1 MKNNVLNDDYFN
13 EDGFDFLD
21 EDFKIKCYITKLQYE
36 NLALDTKTNK
46 LDFWTFCENV
56 AIINDLEK
64 EQALIYLLINLSNN
78 IDSVLLVPAMSELKA
93 EILSKQFLSIESKCN
108 EILFDFY
115 TTISIE
121 EENKIKENLK
131 FILVI
136 LIDKKYRKK
145 ATAAYLSYH
154 KKTLKMIDT
163 HDGNKNVNN
172 LLILFR
178 DYNLQETDFVY
189 IFWFNKQYFEAGI
202 TISVLMTLVPI
213 DNYEPA
219 LDGEI
224 KTELVKKYKPYLIG
238 FDDTTPFQLF
248 LESFLTHIG
257 KQPTYIENTFT
268 EEELDAV
275 ISLYFYAC
283 DEYYDEYIQGLDDGI
298 IVEELVDAVSV
309 ANVLNT
315 LVKDEIN
322 TRKNV
327 ELSDKNKYEGII
339 YEKDCEINELKEKL
353 VQAEALNKNLNVE
366 IKKIN
371 ERFKVELYKKEK
383 EICNLNY
390 DEINNLNEQLS
401 EANERISMLL
411 NERMELNRLRE
422 FAYSVTDGSVNEAVE
437 DKWEDVVGDKK
448 ILMFGGHIK
457 MLQRF
462 KEKHN
467 NVDSVP
473 ILDISSFNEDIVKRY
488 DLICINTNFMNH
500 GAYYKLINACE
511 TYKVDFIYLGNENI
525 EKIEKEIMKRFKE

>member
-78 IDSVLLVPAMSELKA
+78 IESVLLVPAMSELKA

-121 EENKIKENLK
+121 EEIKIKENLK

-224 KTELVKKYKPYLIG
+224 KTELVKKYKPYLMG

-257 KQPTYIENTFT
+257 KQPIYIENTFT
-268 EEELDAV
+268 DEELDAV
-275 ISLYFYAC
+275 ISLFFYAC
-283 DEYYDEYIQGLDDGI
+283 DEYYDEYIKELDDGI

-353 VQAEALNKNLNVE
+353 VQAEVLNKNLNVE

-371 ERFKVELYKKEK
+371 ERF
-383 EICNLNY
+383 
-390 DEINNLNEQLS
+390 
-401 EANERISMLL
+401 
-411 NERMELNRLRE
+411 
-422 FAYSVTDGSVNEAVE
+422 
-437 DKWEDVVGDKK
+437 
-448 ILMFGGHIK
+448 
-457 MLQRF
+457 
-462 KEKHN
+462 
-467 NVDSVP
+467 
-473 ILDISSFNEDIVKRY
+473 
-488 DLICINTNFMNH
+488 
-500 GAYYKLINACE
+500 
-511 TYKVDFIYLGNENI
+511 
-525 EKIEKEIMKRFKE
+525 